1 MTRGPAEPVPAPPAD
16 LASQGLPLADVE
28 RGSTF
33 CRIHRSAHG
42 AVFFS
47 PGSGKPP
54 AGRFDSAAGRF
65 GVLYASFSFDCSFT
79 EILLRNPARR
89 IVSLP
94 EIETRSFAV
103 LGLRMDVRLVDLT
116 GPGLSR
122 LGLDAWFLPGGYGV
136 CGAWA
141 DALHDHPE
149 QPAGILHPSRFDPS
163 ERCVALFDRV
173 APHLD
178 LAADSVPLGEL
189 LPDVAAAL
197 DRYGEALDPGSGP
210 GGA

>member
-1 MTRGPAEPVPAPPAD
+1 MDTE
-16 LASQGLPLADVE
+16 Q
-28 RGSTF
+28 GSTF
-33 CRIHRSAHG
+33 CRTHRSARG

-47 PGSGKPP
+47 PGPGKPP
-54 AGRFDSAAGRF
+54 VGRFDSAAGRF
-65 GVLYASFSFDCSFT
+65 DVLYAALSFDCSFA
-79 EILLRNPARR
+79 EVLLRNPARQ

-94 EIETRSFAV
+94 EIEARSFAV
-103 LGLRMDVRLVDLT
+103 LGLNANVRLVDLT

-122 LGLDAWFLPGGYGV
+122 LGLDARFLSGGYNV

-149 QPAGILHPSRFDPS
+149 QPAGILYPSRFDPS
-163 ERCVALFDRV
+163 GHCFALFDRV

-197 DRYGEALDPGSGP
+197 DRYGKALDPG
-210 GGA
+210 

>member
-1 MTRGPAEPVPAPPAD
+1 MTRRGPAGPVPAPPAD
-16 LASQGLPLADVE
+16 LSSRGLPLADAA

-33 CRIHRSAHG
+33 CRIHRSVHG
-42 AVFFS
+42 AIFFS
-47 PGSGKPP
+47 PGPGKPP

-65 GVLYASFSFDCSFT
+65 GVLYAAFSFDCSFA
-79 EILLRNPARR
+79 EVLLRNPARR

-94 EIETRSFAV
+94 EVEARSFAV
-103 LGLRMDVRLVDLT
+103 LGLDAGIRLVDLT

-122 LGLDAWFLPGGYGV
+122 LGLDARFLSGGYDA

-149 QPAGILHPSRFDPS
+149 RPAGILYPSRFDPS

-173 APHLD
+173 AARLHLT
-178 LAADSVPLGEL
+178 ADSVPLGEL
-189 LPDVAAAL
+189 LPDVGAVL
-197 DRYGEALDPGSGP
+197 DRYGKALDLG
-210 GGA
+210 